1 MEILLIGFIIVLFLF
16 LNGLPLIVGMI
27 NTPKGSQFLGTV
39 HWPPDYFYYL
49 SQFFQGKG
57 NWFASYDLFTGDFI
71 SKTFVGW
78 VNVFLG
84 HVFSLLGIGSV
95 AAYQISIVIFA
106 VILLIASYLL
116 IREIFPGSAS
126 KRVAA
131 FLFFVTS
138 NAFPKIVE
146 SGGKLTFSYF
156 DYWYNTGLPFNRLG
170 GVPHHFI
177 ARAGITLAILLA
189 VWWWKRLG
197 KYRFDKKSISKYIIA
212 FLLSGFILASVE
224 PVQWGITVGV
234 LGIVAFLIF
243 VMPNLFLHPD
253 KTMKETLKEIPKR
266 VQDDTSVSLT
276 DTLASVWGGKS
287 FFLPS
292 VLLLIG
298 GLPMAV
304 YLKRTFSTLPFI
316 QLALWENS
324 QQLHISFMTY
334 ILANGS
340 VVAVAIL
347 GVVFFVRKM
356 DLARLTAFVFTFVTI
371 FLFFSPIPALV
382 SVVNVRFLPA
392 TTTLFLSC
400 MATAGIFTVAS
411 RFSEAKNIVFLLL
424 TLSIIIIMLPTYYI
438 QLQDRVKV
446 DPAFGLIYL
455 PQKVLVSYQKAQVI
469 STPSDTFMAVYPF
482 NLSLPAIAG
491 RRVFEGHELLTI
503 NDGKKMGEA
512 NDFFAGKITS
522 EKMDSF
528 LHKNNIHYLFIYSTE
543 KEFASMPFL
552 KKVYD
557 NEMVAI
563 YKVN

>member
-1 MEILLIGFIIVLFLF
+1 MEILIVGFIILLFLF
-16 LNGLPLIVGMI
+16 LNGLPFIFGIL

-49 SQFFQGKG
+49 SQFFQGKSD
-57 NWFASYDLFTGDFI
+57 WFSSFDLYTGDFR

-78 VNVFLG
+78 VGVFLG
-84 HVFSLLGIGSV
+84 HVFQLLGIDSV
-95 AAYQISIVIFA
+95 AAYQLSIVLFA
-106 VILLIASYLL
+106 TILLILSYLL
-116 IREIFPGSAS
+116 IREIFPGSAL
-126 KRVAA
+126 KRAAA
-131 FLFFVTS
+131 FLFFVAG

-146 SGGKLTFSYF
+146 SGGKLSFSYF

-189 VWWWKRLG
+189 IWWWKRLG
-197 KYRFDKKSISKYIIA
+197 KDRLSKEIVFAYIA
-212 FLLSGFILASVE
+212 VFLLDGFVLAGVE
-224 PVQWGITVGV
+224 PVQWGITWGV
-234 LGIVAFLIF
+234 LGMIATLMILNK
-243 VMPNLFLHPD
+243 VMSKSVIPDLFRDL
-253 KTMKETLKEIPKR
+253 TGMLKR
-266 VQDDTSVSLT
+266 VQHDKF
-276 DTLASVWGGKS
+276 AVWADLKV
-287 FFLPS
+287 FIPS

-304 YLKRTFSTLPFI
+304 YLKKTFSTLPFI

-334 ILANGS
+334 LLANGP
-340 VVAVAIL
+340 VVAAAIL
-347 GVVFFVRKM
+347 GIFFFVRRM
-356 DLARLTAFVFTFVTI
+356 NPARLTALVFTLLTI

-400 MATAGIFTVAS
+400 MATAGIFAFAY
-411 RFSEAKNIVFLLL
+411 RFGKAKNIIFLLL
-424 TLSIIIIMLPTYYI
+424 TLSIIIIMLPTYYV
-438 QLQDRVKV
+438 QLRDRVKV
-446 DPAFGLIYL
+446 DPSFGLIYL
-455 PQKVLVSYQKAQVI
+455 PQKVLDSYQKAQVI

-491 RRVFEGHELLTI
+491 RRVFEGHALLTI

-512 NDFFAGKITS
+512 NDFFAGKWKVG
-522 EKMDSF
+522 EMDDF
-528 LHKNNIHYLFIYSTE
+528 LHKNSIKYLFVYAAE
-543 KEFASMPFL
+543 KEFAKMPFL

-557 NEMVAI
+557 NGLTAI
-563 YKVN
+563 YKV